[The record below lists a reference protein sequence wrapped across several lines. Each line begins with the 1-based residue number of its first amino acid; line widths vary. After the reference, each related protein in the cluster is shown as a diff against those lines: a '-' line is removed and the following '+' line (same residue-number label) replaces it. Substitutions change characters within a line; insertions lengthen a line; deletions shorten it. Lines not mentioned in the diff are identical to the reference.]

1 MAVDAAHFAL
11 ANLEL
16 DGRPRVRV
24 RDHLR
29 DVCAFV
35 ANVIELQDD
44 RIGLPAVDT
53 WMATE
58 VGPQSQPIFKGGP
71 VTSDSRAC
79 DLFLA
84 IGQCTKDA
92 CIQPYMADRKR
103 CVRQFAA
110 NECRNG
116 RLILRVRS
124 GRMFLSR

>member
-79 DLFLA
+79 DVFLA
-84 IGQCTKDA
+84 IGHVPKMLVFSHTWPTGSVA
-92 CIQPYMADRKR
+92 CASSLPTNVEMVD
-103 CVRQFAA
+103 
-110 NECRNG
+110 
-116 RLILRVRS
+116 
-124 GRMFLSR
+124 